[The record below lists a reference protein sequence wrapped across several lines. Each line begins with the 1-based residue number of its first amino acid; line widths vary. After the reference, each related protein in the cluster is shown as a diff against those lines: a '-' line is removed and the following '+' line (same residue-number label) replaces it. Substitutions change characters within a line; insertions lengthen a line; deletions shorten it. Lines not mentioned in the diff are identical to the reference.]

1 MASQQFSDRLKEE
14 LLCPICIDI
23 LQNPVTLDCGHN
35 FCLRCISRV
44 AEETSSKCPLCGKS
58 VRKNYEPN
66 WLLVNLVEKVQAMD
80 PSEMPTEKEK
90 DRCEKHE
97 EKLHYFCDLD
107 GKLLCMLCQETK
119 EHKSHN
125 VLLIEEAV
133 PRYQEKLQ
141 LQVEVLKQ
149 KEMVIKQAKPQGEQ
163 KINNFMAKVELE
175 KQKITEEFQQLYQ
188 TLQEEENFLLSRMNW
203 LAQEGDSGK
212 NVYVTAS
219 ETQLNSL
226 KLQIDSLMERQHF
239 THKEMLKNIKI
250 ILCRSEGFPFLS
262 PTPVPSHLERK
273 LSDAQSRHKNL
284 ASYLK
289 KFKDHLKNEGEK
301 DRSKFLK
308 GMSDKDITKFFGVP
322 VSCSSE
328 GTSDSPVP
336 MTFDEVT
343 AHPELIIS
351 PDLKTA
357 TLDFIQQESSD
368 EPTDPECF
376 YPFRCVLGFPGL
388 SRGRHTWETQLDGPG
403 GGACM
408 VGVALGQAARR
419 GFLVIDPLTGFWVLR
434 ITGSE
439 CQALLEAGAREDLPA
454 CPRKVGICVDFEC
467 GEVVFYDAV
476 TNTHIYTFHTSFPGQ
491 VFPFYRL
498 LFPGTRI
505 TLNP

>member
-1 MASQQFSDRLKEE
+1 MAAIRTVRADAGDVLGTVSRWQMYTE
-14 LLCPICIDI
+14 LV
-23 LQNPVTLDCGHN
+23 QV
-35 FCLRCISRV
+35 LRELGMR
-44 AEETSSKCPLCGKS
+44 
-58 VRKNYEPN
+58 
-66 WLLVNLVEKVQAMD
+66 QAM
-80 PSEMPTEKEK
+80 
-90 DRCEKHE
+90 
-97 EKLHYFCDLD
+97 F
-107 GKLLCMLCQETK
+107 
-119 EHKSHN
+119 N
-125 VLLIEEAV
+125 VNT
-133 PRYQEKLQ
+133 R
-141 LQVEVLKQ
+141 
-149 KEMVIKQAKPQGEQ
+149 
-163 KINNFMAKVELE
+163 
-175 KQKITEEFQQLYQ
+175 
-188 TLQEEENFLLSRMNW
+188 
-203 LAQEGDSGK
+203 
-212 NVYVTAS
+212 
-219 ETQLNSL
+219 
-226 KLQIDSLMERQHF
+226 
-239 THKEMLKNIKI
+239 
-250 ILCRSEGFPFLS
+250 
-262 PTPVPSHLERK
+262 
-273 LSDAQSRHKNL
+273 
-284 ASYLK
+284 
-289 KFKDHLKNEGEK
+289 DHLKNEGEK

-308 GMSDKDITKFFGVP
+308 GMSDKDITKYIDGQSETNTPKTNQASEPESPSPVQGPDNQSLGVP

-476 TNTHIYTFHTSFPGQ
+476 TNTHIYTFCTSFPGQ